1 MGSKVNL
8 NWVPKSL
15 LIAFKNNDFR
25 ATSDKMNANFS
36 EFF

>member
-8 NWVPKSL
+8 NWVPISL
-15 LIAFKNNDFR
+15 LIAFKNNDFK

-36 EFF
+36 AFY

>member
-1 MGSKVNL
+1 MGSTVHL
-8 NWVPKSL
+8 NWVLKSF